1 MAKTPIFRGE
11 PSPHRVG
18 ASKKL
23 ENGLAGKG
31 ERYSVLSAGP
41 EEEVVVSEKS
51 FCFLLLTSN
60 REEDIHL
67 YLVLPVPGNLR
78 PVFSFWVDQLW
89 VYRPLAL
96 GKP

>member
-41 EEEVVVSEKS
+41 EEEEVVSEKS
-51 FCFLLLTSN
+51 FAFFC
-60 REEDIHL
+60 
-67 YLVLPVPGNLR
+67 
-78 PVFSFWVDQLW
+78 
-89 VYRPLAL
+89 
-96 GKP
+96 